1 MADFDFTRRRFIKG
15 LAAASVVGAGAAGI
29 GFGVAYPFNYE
40 LTETEI
46 FIPNLP
52 VAFDGFRI
60 AQLSDVH
67 HSKLVPLWEVR
78 RAVDL
83 TMSARADAVVLT
95 GDYTT
100 LERKYIDPCAEE
112 LSRLS
117 APAGVWAVL
126 GNHDHNT
133 DGPATQRALERR
145 GISVM
150 KNVNTRLRRGSDEL
164 QLVGIDDWSWNQTD
178 WAQAFKGVNRAR
190 PSLLLSHQPRV
201 LDAPE
206 TEGVSLILSGHTHG
220 GQVRL
225 PFFGSPAS
233 LMGEDF
239 KYLRGRFQQAG
250 TQLYVTRGT
259 GVISVPVRFGARPE
273 VAVLRLRRA
282 ATNGKG

>member
-1 MADFDFTRRRFIKG
+1 LQG
-15 LAAASVVGAGAAGI
+15 LAAATVVGAGVGV
-29 GFGVAYPFNYE
+29 GVAYPFDYE
-40 LTETEI
+40 LTETEV
-46 FIPNLP
+46 FIPGLP
-52 VAFDGFRI
+52 AAFEGFRV

-67 HSKLVPLWEVR
+67 HSSLVPLAEVR
-78 RAVDL
+78 RAVAL
-83 TMSARADAVVLT
+83 TQSVGADAIVLT

-100 LERKYIDPCAEE
+100 RERRFVEPCAEE
-112 LSRLS
+112 LSKLI

-133 DGPATQRALERR
+133 DGLMTRRALERR
-145 GISVM
+145 GVNVM
-150 KNVNTRLRRGSDEL
+150 TNVNTRLVRGGEEL

-178 WAQAFKGVNRAR
+178 WEQAFKGIDRSR

-201 LDAPE
+201 LDLPQ

-225 PFFGSPAS
+225 PFVGSPAA

-239 KYLRGRFQQAG
+239 KYLRGRFVREG

-259 GVISVPVRFGARPE
+259 GVIGLPVRIGARPE

-282 ATNGKG
+282 ETKAGA

>member
-1 MADFDFTRRRFIKG
+1 MSETRFTRRRFLKG
-15 LAAASVVGAGAAGI
+15 LAATAVVGAGVAGV
-29 GFGVAYPFNYE
+29 GVGVAYPFNYE
-40 LTETEI
+40 LTESDI
-46 FIPNLP
+46 FIRHLP
-52 VAFDGFRI
+52 ASFDGFRI

-67 HSKLVPLWEVR
+67 HSSLVPLWEVR
-78 RAVDL
+78 RAVEL
-83 TMSARADAVVLT
+83 TQSAHADAIVLT

-100 LERKYIDPCAEE
+100 AARKYIEPCAEE

-133 DGPATQRALERR
+133 DGAATQSALERR
-145 GISVM
+145 GIGVL
-150 KNVNTRLRRGSDEL
+150 KNLNTRLKRGADEL

-178 WAQAFKGVNRAR
+178 WAQAFKGVDRAR
-190 PSLLLSHQPRV
+190 PSVLLSHQPRV
-201 LDAPE
+201 LDLPQ

-225 PFFGSPAS
+225 PFFGSPAA

-239 KYLRGRFQQAG
+239 KYLRGRFEHAG

-259 GVISVPVRFGARPE
+259 GVIALPMRFGARPE
-273 VAVLRLRRA
+273 VAVLRLRR
-282 ATNGKG
+282 K

>member
-1 MADFDFTRRRFIKG
+1 MKG
-15 LAAASVVGAGAAGI
+15 LAAAAVVGAGGS
-29 GFGVAYPFNYE
+29 VAYAGLVEPFDYE
-40 LTETEI
+40 LTETEV

-52 VAFDGFRI
+52 AAFDGFRV

-67 HSKLVPLWEVR
+67 HSSLVSIGEVR
-78 RAVDL
+78 RAVAL
-83 TMSARADAVVLT
+83 TQSAKADAIVLT

-100 LERKYIDPCAEE
+100 KERRFIEPCAEE
-112 LSRLS
+112 LSRLT

-133 DGPATQRALERR
+133 GGLMTRRALERR
-145 GISVM
+145 GVGVM
-150 KNVNTRLRRGSDEL
+150 TNVNTRLVRGTDEL
-164 QLVGIDDWSWNQTD
+164 QLIGIDDWSWNQTD
-178 WAQAFKGVNRAR
+178 WGQAFKGVDRQR

-201 LDAPE
+201 LDAPQ

-225 PFFGSPAS
+225 PFVGSPAA

-239 KYLRGRFQQAG
+239 KYLRGRFVRDG
-250 TQLYVTRGT
+250 RQLYVTRGT
-259 GVISVPVRFGARPE
+259 GVIGLPVRIGARPE

-282 ATNGKG
+282 EQTKAGG